1 MKHFHE
7 WPLVLFSALAMAG
20 AGILAAW
27 PLSEATGIAGGTR
40 MNAVVAT
47 ALLAIAMAVSIA
59 HLGRWHR
66 FPLAL
71 GRSGRSPLSTE
82 VLAAAATLASV
93 LPLAF
98 GVGGMAP
105 AWWSGF
111 VAAVSCLFLVS
122 LGLVYRLPASTSWTG
137 LVPIGPLVSG
147 LLFGVLWRLS
157 AVDAWGLRFTW
168 PALLLVG
175 LDAAVLGARARA
187 VAQAAGQPAHPAIH
201 TARHLLLV
209 ARFLL
214 FDAGVVLFVQRGA
227 PQAALLAAAL
237 GLLLDRYAFYG
248 LAVTRTIESEI
259 DAVEAVLADRSK

>member
-7 WPLVLFSALAMAG
+7 WPLVLFSAFAMAG

-40 MNAVVAT
+40 MNAGVAT
-47 ALLAIAMAVSIA
+47 ALLAAAMAMSIA

-82 VLAAAATLASV
+82 VLAAAVTLASA

-98 GVGGMAP
+98 GIGAVAP
-105 AWWSGF
+105 AWWSGL

-122 LGLVYRLPASTSWTG
+122 LGLVYRLPASMSWTG

-168 PALLLVG
+168 PALLLVAV
-175 LDAAVLGARARA
+175 DAAVLAARARR
-187 VAQAAGQPAHPAIH
+187 VLHAAGRPAHPAIH
-201 TARHLLLV
+201 ASRHQLLA

-214 FDAGVVLFVQRGA
+214 LDGGIVLFLQRGS
-227 PQAALLAAAL
+227 PEAALFAAAL

-248 LAVTRTIESEI
+248 LAATRTIESEI
-259 DAVEAVLADRSK
+259 DAVEAVLADKSK